1 MTFYERYEKCCHEA
15 GILPSSQATADQLGC
30 ARSNISTFAKSGI
43 TPKGD
48 IVAGAAKMLNISA
61 DYLLG
66 IIEAP
71 RPIDDSLTKNEMEVI
86 RILREL
92 NEEGCETVINVIR
105 GLASQDIY
113 KKSSE
118 TELDKKEE
126 A

>member
-1 MTFYERYEKCCHEA
+1 MNFYERYEKCCKEA
-15 GILPSSQATADQLGC
+15 GILPASQATADQLGC
-30 ARSNISTFAKSGI
+30 TRANISTFAKSGI

-71 RPIDDSLTKNEMEVI
+71 KPIDDTLSQDEMTVVSL
-86 RILREL
+86 LREL
-92 NEEGCETVINVIR
+92 NEEGKESAIGVLR
-105 GLASQDIY
+105 GLAMQDIY
-113 KKSSE
+113 KKSSDDK
-118 TELDKKEE
+118 LAKKE

>member
-1 MTFYERYEKCCHEA
+1 MTFYERYEKCCHDA

-71 RPIDDSLTKNEMEVI
+71 RAIDDSLSKEEMEVI
-86 RILREL
+86 SILREL
-92 NEEGCETVINVIR
+92 NEEGCETAINVIR
-105 GLASQDIY
+105 GLACQDIY
-113 KKSSE
+113 KKYNKDK
-118 TELDKKEE
+118 LDKKEE